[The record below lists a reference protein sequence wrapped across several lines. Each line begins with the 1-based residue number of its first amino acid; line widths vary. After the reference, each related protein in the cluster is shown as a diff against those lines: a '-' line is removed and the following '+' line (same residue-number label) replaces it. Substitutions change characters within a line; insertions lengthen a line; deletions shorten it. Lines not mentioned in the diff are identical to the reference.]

1 MIQNEETMN
10 EIQQNMNSQIHR
22 NSSWNKFT
30 PNKQII
36 LETDTFEEKEV
47 PVEWIDL
54 VKPSKQIEL

>member
-10 EIQQNMNSQIHR
+10 EIQQNMNAQIHR